1 MRNSPRTIYIG
12 AAAIIIAVIMAVSNA
27 LSHHTENHPVSSES
41 TSNNV
46 LSSTSMPSGVIEN
59 AQIYRAFE
67 NSIVQRVNER
77 LDEKLTRR
85 WNSYI
90 GTAAII
96 IAGITA
102 VGGYFGNLVLER
114 QVNTQVREQ
123 IERATAQIVQESEF
137 QPRVATLQI
146 QLSQMDAA
154 DRVDPDKLRNAID
167 EFNDLHS
174 RFVTPGLSGSDQ
186 NGVDPKATS
195 PEASALRIGRTRE
208 GQLADSFD
216 FLVKILGALDHIED
230 IEKLREIAPGLASD
244 SATALQ
250 VLARSYGRQVVGAPG
265 APGSWGEGDTYH
277 EIFRG
282 YRDWSN
288 RARQNNYPELFY
300 LFEAIIWNLEGRSA
314 ADIEEILRDI
324 DGLSDKDGENYEDLL
339 TKLAN
344 QDYVREP
351 SVVSGRI
358 AERVR
363 NFIAAYADNSTR
375 VAKVAEKIRQ

>member
-1 MRNSPRTIYIG
+1 MSEPSS
-12 AAAIIIAVIMAVSNA
+12 SNA
-27 LSHHTENHPVSSES
+27 PSQHTENNPASSES

-46 LSSTSMPSGVIEN
+46 PPSTSMPSGVIEN
-59 AQIYRAFE
+59 AQIYGAFE
-67 NSIVQRVNER
+67 NSIVQRVNDR
-77 LDEKLTRR
+77 LDEQSARR
-85 WNSYI
+85 WNGYYRL
-90 GTAAII
+90 TTII
-96 IAGITA
+96 ITLITAGIT
-102 VGGYFGNLVLER
+102 VGSGCVGNLVLER
-114 QVNTQVREQ
+114 QVSTQVREQ

-137 QPRVATLQI
+137 QPRVATLEI

-154 DRVDPDKLRNAID
+154 DRVDGIELQRAID

-174 RFVTPGLSGSDQ
+174 LFVTPGLSGSDQ

-195 PEASALRIGRTRE
+195 PALQIARTRE

-216 FLVKILGALDHIED
+216 FLVRILGALDHIED
-230 IEKLREIAPGLASD
+230 IEKLREIAPGLALKSD
-244 SATALQ
+244 TALQ

-324 DGLSDKDGENYEDLL
+324 DGLSDEDGENYEDLL
-339 TKLAN
+339 IGLAN

-351 SVVSGRI
+351 SVFSGRI

-363 NFIAAYADNSTR
+363 NFIAAHADNSTR